1 MKKFKKIFA
10 VLLTLAMVL
19 GMSMTTFAANLTNGS
34 FTVTELKAGTKVS
47 YAQILQQNKDTSKWE
62 FTTDATGKLSW
73 TGENSPEM
81 TVESLV
87 ADGADLSKLA
97 GLGSLSYGHETTAT
111 DGTAVFSD
119 LPAGL
124 YAVKAVDPTNEYVYS
139 FMIAKVD
146 YDKGALVGS
155 NLEAKGQKNVPEK
168 EASTS
173 SVVPGEV
180 VLFTVKVNYPM
191 FATGSTERKMEIVDT
206 VKNGTI
212 VRDTVEIK
220 DVAGNSL
227 SNLFN
232 VPEINGNTLKITLN
246 ADKYDYSKAGN
257 QVVITYN
264 VKADDGIYNT
274 LENKV
279 ENKVPGSDGKD
290 HSSQAIVI
298 LPNVDTEITKVDE
311 KDEVIVTS
319 SATFELYKE
328 VKADYE
334 PKAGETVVDLDVF
347 VPGTPSS
354 QTTVKAIQIGDAK
367 TTTDGKVTFEGLEP
381 DPKKATYYVKETA
394 APDGYSVEPL
404 ARKLTG
410 ATITAGKPTIL
421 KEGDEGYTK
430 GVVTVVTKH
439 EATGFTTLDGFTGLK
454 FKDTKLGSLPST
466 GGIGT
471 TIFTI
476 GGCAIMIIAAAL
488 FFASRRKSSK

>member
-34 FTVTELKAGTKVS
+34 FTVAKLKAGTKVS
-47 YAQILQQNKDTSKWE
+47 YAQILQQNEDTSKWE

-73 TGENSPEM
+73 TGENSSEM

-97 GLGSLSYGHETTAT
+97 GLGSLSYGHETPAT
-111 DGTAVFSD
+111 DGTAVFSG

-146 YDKGALVGS
+146 YNNNGVLAGS
-155 NLEAKGQKNVPEK
+155 DLIAKGQKNVPEK
-168 EASTS
+168 KASTN
-173 SVVPGEV
+173 SVVPGEEV
-180 VLFTVKVNYPM
+180 TFTVKVNYPM

-394 APDGYSVEPL
+394 APNGYSVEPL

-410 ATITAGKPTIL
+410 ASI
-421 KEGDEGYTK
+421 TK
-430 GVVTVVTKH
+430 GTPVTTIGEDGVITVTTKNT
-439 EATGFTTLDGFTGLK
+439 ATDFNGLEGFEGTNFVN
-454 FKDTKLGSLPST
+454 TKLGSLPST